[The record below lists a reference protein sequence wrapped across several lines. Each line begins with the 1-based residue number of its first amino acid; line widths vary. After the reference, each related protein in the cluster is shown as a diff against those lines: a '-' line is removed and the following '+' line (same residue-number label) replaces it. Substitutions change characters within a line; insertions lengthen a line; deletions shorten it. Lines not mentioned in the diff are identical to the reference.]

1 MPERP
6 AVQPEYPAVHD
17 MPPPRTDSTL
27 SEDEKKRL
35 KDELI
40 ASREYLQSIIQ
51 DLEAPGGVTQKA
63 AATTKAGTTKKPDS
77 AATGG
82 TQPAGVARDP

>member
-40 ASREYLQSIIQ
+40 ASRERAALR
-51 DLEAPGGVTQKA
+51 AGAKPGGVTQKA